1 MPPPFCANLPDSHS
15 EWQSASTLN
24 PHEVAMQ
31 RQLISSGSPFE
42 KPIGFSRA
50 VRVGNTIA
58 VSGTAPIA
66 PGGGTA
72 YPGDLYRQTLTCI
85 EIIKDAIEKAGGG
98 LEDVIRTRIML
109 VDISRWQEA
118 ASAHGKF
125 FGVIRPA
132 STFVEVSR
140 FIDADWL
147 VEMEADAV
155 VVQ

>member
-1 MPPPFCANLPDSHS
+1 MP
-15 EWQSASTLN
+15 
-24 PHEVAMQ
+24 

-50 VRVGNTIA
+50 VRVGNAIA
-58 VSGTAPIA
+58 VSGTAPMA

-72 YPGDLYRQTLTCI
+72 YPGDLYRQTRTCL
-85 EIIKDAIEKAGGG
+85 EIIKDAIEKAGGRM
-98 LEDVIRTRIML
+98 EDVVRTRILL

-118 ASAHGKF
+118 ARAHGEF
-125 FGVIRPA
+125 FGEIRPA

-147 VEMEADAV
+147 VEIEADGV
-155 VVQ
+155 VVQEAIA

>member
-1 MPPPFCANLPDSHS
+1 MP
-15 EWQSASTLN
+15 
-24 PHEVAMQ
+24 

-42 KPIGFSRA
+42 KSIGFSRA

-72 YPGDLYRQTLTCI
+72 YPGDLYRQTRACI
-85 EIIKDAIEKAGGG
+85 EIIKTALESGGAT

-109 VDISRWQEA
+109 THIDRWQEA
-118 ASAHGKF
+118 AKAHGEF
-125 FGVIRPA
+125 FGDIRPA

-147 VEMEADAV
+147 VEMEADALV
-155 VVQ
+155 E

>member
-1 MPPPFCANLPDSHS
+1 
-15 EWQSASTLN
+15 
-24 PHEVAMQ
+24 MQ

-50 VRVGNTIA
+50 VRVGNVVA

-72 YPGDLYRQTLTCI
+72 YPGNVYEQTRTCI
-85 EIIKDAIEKAGGG
+85 GIIKDAIEKAGGR
-98 LEDVIRTRIML
+98 LEDVVRTRIML
-109 VDISRWQEA
+109 TDIDQWRKA
-118 ASAHGKF
+118 AKAHGEC
-125 FGVIRPA
+125 FGDIRPA

-155 VVQ
+155 VG